1 MNARPTVPVSYFPV
15 DLKMADAEVIS
26 VADRMQAARA
36 SLAEQGEGELP
47 LWPLEPSLEEQIE
60 NVRQQMMLQPFIE
73 FLFYGEE
80 EETGNVSLSTML

>member
-1 MNARPTVPVSYFPV
+1 MNTRPIVPVSHFPV

-36 SLAEQGEGELP
+36 SPADEGEGEL
-47 LWPLEPSLEEQIE
+47 
-60 NVRQQMMLQPFIE
+60 QQMMLQPFIE